1 MKRLRVPELM
11 DDPSLPEADHR
22 DALEGLRRL
31 NKISSSTSI
40 LWNVL
45 TKIAS
50 EYNRSDNHRA
60 EGYRP
65 LRVLDLAT
73 GSGDLLVELARL
85 SDSAQEPQNRF
96 DFTGLDISQTAVNI
110 AQQNARQAGTAVQF
124 QKADIMHDRISSGF
138 DIVMTSLFTHHLDPD
153 GIEVLFR
160 KVYESDAKVF
170 IVNDLVRSTLS
181 FALVWLAS
189 RIVTRSHVVHFDG
202 PVSVRAAYTPH
213 ELREMAAAAGLSN
226 CSTELHPP
234 CRQLLIWRRP

>member
-1 MKRLRVPELM
+1 MRVPELM

-22 DALEGLRRL
+22 HALEGLRHL

-40 LWNVL
+40 LWNAL

-50 EYNRSDNHRA
+50 EYNNSETQMA

-65 LRVLDLAT
+65 LRVLDIAT
-73 GSGDLLVELARL
+73 GSGDLLVELAKL
-85 SDSAQEPQNRF
+85 SARAQEPRNRF
-96 DFTGLDISQTAVNI
+96 DFTGLDISPTAVNI
-110 AQQNARQAGTAVQF
+110 AQQNARQAGTAVKF
-124 QKADIMHDRISSGF
+124 QRADIMCNRISPGF

-170 IVNDLVRSTLS
+170 IVNDLVRSALS

-189 RIVTRSHVVHFDG
+189 RLVTRSHVVHFDAA
-202 PVSVRAAYTPH
+202 VSVRAAYTPQ
-213 ELREMAAAAGLSN
+213 ELRKMAVAAGLSN
-226 CSTELHPP
+226 CSIDLHPP